1 MSSNVIRNKELAT
14 PLVYRKK
21 INKKRRVKLW
31 VSRLFLWV
39 SILIIIFPIWAII
52 SASLSPGTSFYE
64 NGIIPKAVTFDNYKY
79 IFQETDFLIWI
90 KNSLIVCLFVSIV
103 QVIMTLPAAYAFSRL
118 KFAGKKYGLMTLL
131 ILQMFPATMAI
142 PAILSIAYKL
152 PFGMDNIPF
161 LIIVLCGSSAY
172 NIWLM
177 KGFVDGIPKELDE
190 SGYVDGASHFTIFIK
205 IILPLSVPMLIVIF
219 FFSFIGT
226 FGEFMIS
233 AALLKAPEVKT
244 LMLGLNG
251 MMNSGSTTS
260 WPIYAAASIVST
272 IPIMIIFISIQKFIA
287 KGLVAG
293 AVKE

>member
-14 PLVYRKK
+14 PLVYKKK

-161 LIIVLCGSSAY
+161 LIIVLCASSAY

>member
-1 MSSNVIRNKELAT
+1 M
-14 PLVYRKK
+14 
-21 INKKRRVKLW
+21 
-31 VSRLFLWV
+31 FLWV
-39 SILIIIFPIWAII
+39 SILIIVFPIWAII

-161 LIIVLCGSSAY
+161 LIVVLCGSSAY

>member
-1 MSSNVIRNKELAT
+1 MSSNVIRNNEVAT
-14 PLVYRKK
+14 PLVYKKK
-21 INKKRRVKLW
+21 ISKKRKVKLW
-31 VSRLFLWV
+31 VSRVFLWI
-39 SILIIIFPIWAII
+39 SIIIIIFPIWAII

-64 NGIIPKAVTFDNYKY
+64 NGIIPKAVTFDNYRH
-79 IFQETDFLIWI
+79 IFKETDFLIWI
-90 KNSLIVCLFVSIV
+90 KNSLIICFSVSIV

-161 LIIVLCGSSAY
+161 LILVLCGSSAY

-190 SGYVDGASHFTIFIK
+190 SGYVDGASHFKIFMK

-219 FFSFIGT
+219 FFSFIGV

-272 IPIMIIFISIQKFIA
+272 VPIMIIFVSIQKFIA

>member
-1 MSSNVIRNKELAT
+1 MSSNVIRNNEAVT
-14 PLVYRKK
+14 PLVYKKK
-21 INKKRRVKLW
+21 ISRKRRVKLW
-31 VSRLFLWV
+31 ISRLFLWV

-64 NGIIPKAVTFDNYKY
+64 NGIIPKAITFDNYKH

-90 KNSLIVCLFVSIV
+90 KNSLIICFFVSTV

-190 SGYVDGASHFTIFIK
+190 SGYVDGASHFKIFIK

-233 AALLKAPEVKT
+233 AALLKSPEVKT

-272 IPIMIIFISIQKFIA
+272 VPIMIIFISIQKFIA

>member
-1 MSSNVIRNKELAT
+1 MSGKEILYKRKLTKQEKFNVWA
-14 PLVYRKK
+14 
-21 INKKRRVKLW
+21 
-31 VSRLFLWV
+31 SRIFLWI
-39 SILIIIFPIWAII
+39 SILVIAFPIWAII

-64 NGIIPKAVTFDNYKY
+64 NGIIPKEITFSNYSHV
-79 IFQETDFLIWI
+79 INNTDFLIWI

-103 QVIMTLPAAYAFSRL
+103 QVLMTLPAAYAFSRL
-118 KFAGKKYGLMTLL
+118 RFTGKKYGLMTLL

-142 PAILSIAYKL
+142 PAILSVAYKL
-152 PFGMDNIPF
+152 PFGMDNLPF
-161 LIIVLCGSSAY
+161 LILVLCGSSAY

-190 SGYVDGASHFTIFIK
+190 SAFVDGASHFKIFTK
-205 IILPLSVPMLIVIF
+205 IIMPLSKPMLIVIF
-219 FFSFIGT
+219 FFSFIGV

-244 LMLGLNG
+244 LVLGLNG

-260 WPIYAAASIVST
+260 WPIYAAASVIAT
-272 IPIMIIFISIQKFIA
+272 IPLTILFISIQKFIA

>member
-1 MSSNVIRNKELAT
+1 MSSNVIRNNEAVT
-14 PLVYRKK
+14 PLVYKKK
-21 INKKRRVKLW
+21 ISKKRRVKLW
-31 VSRLFLWV
+31 ISRLFLWV

-64 NGIIPKAVTFDNYKY
+64 NGIIPKAITLDNYKH

-90 KNSLIVCLFVSIV
+90 KNSLIICFFVSTV

-190 SGYVDGASHFTIFIK
+190 SGYVDGASHFKIFIK

-233 AALLKAPEVKT
+233 AALLKSPEVKT

-272 IPIMIIFISIQKFIA
+272 VPIMIIFISIQKFIA

>member
-1 MSSNVIRNKELAT
+1 MQSFAQTYNPICIN
-14 PLVYRKK
+14 RKVLLDAFRYFCSR
-21 INKKRRVKLW
+21 INKKPGYGLRISSYFYYLW
-31 VSRLFLWV
+31 LK
-39 SILIIIFPIWAII
+39 I
-52 SASLSPGTSFYE
+52 E
-64 NGIIPKAVTFDNYKY
+64 IIP
-79 IFQETDFLIWI
+79 
-90 KNSLIVCLFVSIV
+90 
-103 QVIMTLPAAYAFSRL
+103 
-118 KFAGKKYGLMTLL
+118 GKKYGLMTLL

-161 LIIVLCGSSAY
+161 LIIVLCGSSDY

>member
-14 PLVYRKK
+14 PLVYKKK

-118 KFAGKKYGLMTLL
+118 KFVGKKYGLMTLL

>member
-1 MSSNVIRNKELAT
+1 MSSNVIRNKELET
-14 PLVYRKK
+14 PLVYKKK
-21 INKKRRVKLW
+21 INKKRRAKLW

-161 LIIVLCGSSAY
+161 LIVVLCGSSAY

>member
-1 MSSNVIRNKELAT
+1 MSGKEILYKRKLTKQEKFNVWA
-14 PLVYRKK
+14 
-21 INKKRRVKLW
+21 
-31 VSRLFLWV
+31 SRIFLWI
-39 SILIIIFPIWAII
+39 SILVIAFPIWAII

-64 NGIIPKAVTFDNYKY
+64 NGIIPKEITFSNYSHV
-79 IFQETDFLIWI
+79 INDTDFLIWI

-103 QVIMTLPAAYAFSRL
+103 QVLMTLPAAYAFSRL
-118 KFAGKKYGLMTLL
+118 RFTGKKYGLMTLL

-142 PAILSIAYKL
+142 PAILSVAYKL
-152 PFGMDNIPF
+152 PFGMDNLPF
-161 LIIVLCGSSAY
+161 LILVLCGSSAY

-190 SGYVDGASHFTIFIK
+190 SAFVDGASHFKIFTK
-205 IILPLSVPMLIVIF
+205 IIMPLSKPMLIVIF
-219 FFSFIGT
+219 FFSFIGV

-244 LMLGLNG
+244 LVLGLNG

-260 WPIYAAASIVST
+260 WPIYAAASVIAT
-272 IPIMIIFISIQKFIA
+272 IPLTILFISIQKFIA

>member
-1 MSSNVIRNKELAT
+1 MSSNVIRNKELET
-14 PLVYRKK
+14 PLVYKKK
-21 INKKRRVKLW
+21 INKKRRAKLW
-31 VSRLFLWV
+31 VSRFFLWV
-39 SILIIIFPIWAII
+39 SILIIVFPIWAII

-161 LIIVLCGSSAY
+161 LIVVLCGSSAY

>member
-14 PLVYRKK
+14 PLVYKKK

>member
-14 PLVYRKK
+14 PLVYKKK

-118 KFAGKKYGLMTLL
+118 KFAGKKYGLMILL

>member
-1 MSSNVIRNKELAT
+1 MSSNVIRNKELET
-14 PLVYRKK
+14 PLVYKKK
-21 INKKRRVKLW
+21 INKKSRAKLW

-161 LIIVLCGSSAY
+161 LIVVLCGSSAY

>member
-1 MSSNVIRNKELAT
+1 MISKVIRNKELAT
-14 PLVYRKK
+14 PLVYKKK

-31 VSRLFLWV
+31 ISRLFLWV

-64 NGIIPKAVTFDNYKY
+64 NGIIPKVVTFDNYKY

>member
-1 MSSNVIRNKELAT
+1 MSGKEILYKRKLTKQEKFNVWA
-14 PLVYRKK
+14 
-21 INKKRRVKLW
+21 
-31 VSRLFLWV
+31 SRIFLWI
-39 SILIIIFPIWAII
+39 SILVIAFPIWAII

-161 LIIVLCGSSAY
+161 LIVVLCGSSAY